1 MVIYCL
7 QVLEWA
13 PDSCYLL
20 TANYKRGVVE
30 VWSVNDPDWR
40 CKIDEG
46 TAGLI
51 KVCWAP
57 DSRHILTT
65 AEFHVSYKVLWFLKE
80 LVVVEG
86 LSSVLSSI
94 YDL

>member
-1 MVIYCL
+1 M
-7 QVLEWA
+7 EWA

-46 TAGLI
+46 AAGLI

-57 DSRHILTT
+57 DSRHVLTT
-65 AEFHVSYKVLWFLKE
+65 AEFHVSCTLVLVMGKE
-80 LVVVEG
+80 LVVWGG
-86 LSSVLSSI
+86 LNSAL
-94 YDL
+94 